1 MACDVLVVGGGV
13 GGLTAAALLAARGV
27 DVCLIERGERPG
39 GCCAEVE
46 AFGHR
51 FEPGAG
57 LYASWQP
64 GEIHERV
71 FAELPVSAPEVRE
84 VEPSYVVRLPEGRDV
99 RTGGDFGEFADGLRA
114 AFPECADAAINFY
127 REATQVASAL
137 QRAARRFP
145 ALATLSKLQRMK
157 LAFREAR
164 LSSTILARAGETAA
178 RHLAHT
184 SARFRR
190 FVDAQL
196 QIFAQVASD
205 DCAYLYAA
213 VALAQ
218 PLRGMYAIKGGA
230 QALADSL
237 AEAIRLSGGEVRLNA
252 TALRLA
258 FDSQG
263 RAAGVELL
271 SGETVEARRA
281 VVSNLTIWDT
291 YGKLVGAARTP
302 HALRARLKSLR
313 GWGAYQI
320 FVSLD
325 EEAASRLPATHVLAL
340 DDWQNSEPFDP
351 TRSLPFDTARSLSF
365 DPARSLPFDPE
376 RALLMLG
383 VAPAWDARAP
393 AGRRAATVSTF
404 TEAESWFTFHSDE
417 SEHEER
423 DARAL
428 EERWARLHA
437 ALPELGA
444 GAEVFE
450 TATPRTTY
458 EVTRRAL
465 GMVGGVGQSLAA
477 FGANAPTH
485 RTSVPN
491 LFMVGDTVFPGN
503 GVAAVTQSALVVA
516 NEIAPPRR

>member
-27 DVCLIERGERPG
+27 EVCLVERGERPG

-99 RTGGDFGEFADGLRA
+99 RVGGDFGEFADGLRA

-164 LSSTILARAGETAA
+164 LSSTILARADQTAA
-178 RHLAHT
+178 QHLAHT

-196 QIFAQVASD
+196 QIFAQVAAD
-205 DCAYLYAA
+205 ECAYLYAA

-218 PLRGMYAIKGGA
+218 PLRGMYAIAGGA

-237 AEAIRLSGGEVRLNA
+237 AEAVKLSGGEVRLNA
-252 TALRLA
+252 TALRLV
-258 FDSQG
+258 FDSRG

-271 SGETVEARRA
+271 SGERVEARRA

-302 HALRARLKSLR
+302 PALRARLKSLR

-325 EEAASRLPATHVLAL
+325 EEAARRLPAAHVLAL
-340 DDWQNSEPFDP
+340 DDRQDSEP
-351 TRSLPFDTARSLSF
+351 F

-383 VAPAWDARAP
+383 VAPVWDARAP

-404 TEAESWFTFHSDE
+404 TEAEGWFTFHSDE

-444 GAEVFE
+444 GAEVIE

-458 EVTRRAL
+458 ELTRRAL
-465 GMVGGVGQSLAA
+465 GMVGGTGQSLAS

-485 RTSVPN
+485 RTSVLN

>member
-1 MACDVLVVGGGV
+1 MACDVVVVGGGV
-13 GGLTAAALLAARGV
+13 GGLTTAALLAARGV
-27 DVCLIERGERPG
+27 DVCLLERGPRPG

-84 VEPSYVVRLPEGRDV
+84 VEPSYVVRLPEGVDV
-99 RTGGDFGEFADGLRA
+99 RVGGEFGEFAERLRA

-127 REATQVASAL
+127 REATQTASVL
-137 QRAARRFP
+137 HRAARRFP

-164 LSSTILARAGETAA
+164 LSSNILARADETAA
-178 RHLAHT
+178 RHLANT

-196 QIFAQVASD
+196 QIFAQVPSD

-213 VALAQ
+213 VALSQ
-218 PLRGMYAIKGGA
+218 PLRGMYAIAGGA

-237 AEAIRLSGGEVRLNA
+237 AEAIKRSGGQVRLNS

-258 FDSQG
+258 FDSRG
-263 RAAGVELL
+263 RAAGVILL

-281 VVSNLTIWDT
+281 VVSNLTVWDT
-291 YGKLVGAARTP
+291 YGKLIGAARTP
-302 HALRARLKSLR
+302 PALRARLKSLR

-325 EEAASRLPATHVLAL
+325 EEAARRLPAAHVLAL
-340 DDWQNSEPFDP
+340 GDRQDSE
-351 TRSLPFDTARSLSF
+351 
-365 DPARSLPFDPE
+365 PFDPE

-383 VAPAWDARAP
+383 VAPVWDARAP
-393 AGRRAATVSTF
+393 AGKRAATVSTF
-404 TEAESWFTFHSDE
+404 TEAETWFTFHTDE

-458 EVTRRAL
+458 ELTRRTL
-465 GMVGGVGQSLAA
+465 GMVGGVGQSPAA

-485 RTSVPN
+485 RTIIRN

-503 GVAAVTQSALVVA
+503 GVAAVTQSALIVA

>member
-1 MACDVLVVGGGV
+1 MAHDVVVVGGGV
-13 GGLTAAALLAARGV
+13 GGLTTAALLAARGA
-27 DVCLIERGERPG
+27 DVCLVERNARVG

-51 FEPGAG
+51 FEAGAG

-64 GEIHERV
+64 GEVHERV
-71 FAELPVSAPEVRE
+71 FAELPVRAPEVRE
-84 VEPSYVVRLPEGRDV
+84 AEPAYVVRLPDGVDV
-99 RTGGDFGEFADGLRA
+99 RAGGDFAEFAERLRA

-127 REATQVASAL
+127 REATQVADAL
-137 QRAARRFP
+137 HRAARRTP

-157 LAFREAR
+157 LALQAAR
-164 LSSTILARAGETAA
+164 LSSTILARAEETAA
-178 RHLAHT
+178 RHLANT

-205 DCAYLYAA
+205 ECAYLYAA

-218 PLRGMYAIKGGA
+218 PLRGMYAIAGGA
-230 QALADSL
+230 QALADTL
-237 AEAIRLSGGEVRLNA
+237 ADSIKRSGGTVRLNA

-271 SGETVEARRA
+271 SGETVEARRS
-281 VVSNLTIWDT
+281 VVSNLTVWDT

-302 HALRARLKSLR
+302 PPLRARLKTLR

-320 FVSLD
+320 FVSLE
-325 EEAASRLPATHVLAL
+325 EEAARRLPAAHVLAL
-340 DDWQNSEPFDP
+340 DDWQNSRQVSGSHSGQFDS
-351 TRSLPFDTARSLSF
+351 TRSPSF
-365 DPARSLPFDPE
+365 DAE

-383 VAPAWDARAP
+383 VAPAWDSRAP

-404 TEAESWFTFHSDE
+404 TEAEGWFTFHSDE

-444 GAEVFE
+444 GAEVLE

-458 EVTRRAL
+458 EQTRRRL
-465 GMVGGVGQSLAA
+465 GMVGGTGQSLAS
-477 FGANAPTH
+477 FGANATTH
-485 RTSVPN
+485 LTSVPN